1 MKMSILFRST
11 TTYTDYRK
19 SEHQNQT
26 NRKVSIYILK
36 GTTIP
41 IQQRPTQDLY
51 AHDGTYFSSRAH
63 VCTFASVQMYPHE
76 EKSRKLP
83 LVALHQAFYS
93 NFMHPYY
100 VIVYFSHWPPSS
112 RSVKL
117 RQGRPH
123 TSAKQRPGQCPQR
136 RSRAC
141 GVNTKIG
148 LPISKEQKN
157 SI

>member
-1 MKMSILFRST
+1 MSSSRERKLVRSRWYQCT
-11 TTYTDYRK
+11 L
-19 SEHQNQT
+19 
-26 NRKVSIYILK
+26 VK
-36 GTTIP
+36 G
-41 IQQRPTQDLY
+41 RLY

-63 VCTFASVQMYPHE
+63 VCTFVSVQVYAHE

-83 LVALHQAFYS
+83 SVSLHQAFYS

-100 VIVYFSHWPPSS
+100 GIVYFSHWLPSP
-112 RSVKL
+112 RCVKL
-117 RQGRPH
+117 RQGQPH
-123 TSAKQRPGQCPQR
+123 TSAKQRPERCPQR

-141 GVNTKIG
+141 GVNIKIG